1 LKTKKGYISY
11 TIKQSLPGLRK
22 KRDVFSSFDERDR
35 FPLNLKG
42 LSCWPGNSGGVA
54 LELKGLS
61 LLSRTGR

>member
-1 LKTKKGYISY
+1 MDGTQRFLFLFQFITNFYF
-11 TIKQSLPGLRK
+11 
-22 KRDVFSSFDERDR
+22 FSSFDERDR

-42 LSCWPGNSGGVA
+42 LSCWPGNSGFGGVA